1 MKLINI
7 CKEVNY
13 LTIILF
19 LYVLGGHNAAA
30 AQERSTNLF
39 TKAPK
44 DVYLGA
50 IMTIQ
55 SINKPVHEFVA
66 AEPMTMRVST
76 SSNTWE
82 NLSFELNSSRKDLQ
96 KKMEERYKPT
106 SQNLSFSYAIEEITD
121 YNRLSLYFGQL
132 VDVKKWFKI
141 PAGESETNKVMIHL
155 EQILFTLDLDMM
167 DPQKQVDAVKNKE
180 LNVDSL
186 IIINSLLFGKK
197 AVVLVESNQ
206 PTTVIRSILQS
217 EIQGRELTPQQKSI
231 MSTFTFRVAVFGTK
245 KEIAFDNDKPLSNVL
260 NFFNT
265 STDFLPD
272 PLSFSAVYIK
282 DNSVF
287 ENEYAIK

>member
-19 LYVLGGHNAAA
+19 LYVLGGHNAAV
-30 AQERSTNLF
+30 AQERSTKIF
-39 TKAPK
+39 TKMPK

-55 SINKPVHEFVA
+55 SINKPVHEIVD
-66 AEPMTMRVST
+66 AEPMAMRVST
-76 SSNTWE
+76 SSNT
-82 NLSFELNSSRKDLQ
+82 LGPSFDLYSNRMDLQ

-106 SQNLSFSYAIEEITD
+106 SENVSFSYAMQDITD

-155 EQILFTLDLDMM
+155 EQTLFTLDMDMT
-167 DPQKQVDAVKNKE
+167 DPQKHIDAVKNKQ

-186 IIINSLLFGKK
+186 IIINSLSFGKK
-197 AVVLVESNQ
+197 AVILVESNQ
-206 PTTVIRSILQS
+206 PPTVIRSILQS
-217 EIQGRELTPQQKSI
+217 EIQGRELTPQQKAI
-231 MSTFTFRVAVFGTK
+231 LSTFTFRIAIFGSD

-265 STDFLPD
+265 ATDFIPE
-272 PLSFSAVYIK
+272 PLYFSASYIK
-282 DNSVF
+282 NNGLF
-287 ENEYAIK
+287 ENEYTIP